1 MHAQRD
7 KSQHKKVQHHD
18 DKESMATSLEKSCP
32 PILSSFQPKETRNH
46 QSQFAFIVKP
56 QSL

>member
-18 DKESMATSLEKSCP
+18 DQESMVSSLEKSCP
-32 PILSSFQPKETRNH
+32 PVLSTFQPKETRIH
-46 QSQFAFIVKP
+46 QSQFAFIVQP